1 MVEIENKYKIYEKKF
16 GYVNWLGFYT
26 LISKEIFRYLKVA
39 GQTLGAPAVNIILFF
54 TVLNIAIGDGGRSDA
69 LGTNFMNFLLPGLI
83 AQQAMTQAFAHS
95 SSSLIIQKIQ
105 GNIWDTLT
113 APLSAFETVTAII
126 LASVS
131 RGFLI
136 GLISLLIFSFI
147 IDIRIESF
155 LHVFVVLFFSTFI
168 MGALGVMAGQHANKF
183 DELATIQNFL
193 VLPASFLSGSFFSI
207 QRLPEILQKVMLINP
222 FFYMVDTF
230 RFGFISNSDGSTKV
244 GLIYLFLLTMII
256 WYLCWKLFK
265 SGYRIKA

>member
-26 LISKEIFRYLKVA
+26 LIHKESARYVKVA
-39 GQTLGAPAVNIILFF
+39 GQTLGAPAINIILFF
-54 TVLNIAIGDGGRSDA
+54 TVLNIAIGDSGRSGA

-105 GNIWDTLT
+105 GNLFDTLV

-126 LASVS
+126 LASIS

-136 GLISLLIFSFI
+136 ALISLLLFSFI
-147 IDIRIESF
+147 VDIRIESF

-183 DELATIQNFL
+183 DELSSIQNFL

-207 QRLPEILQKVMLINP
+207 QKLPEILQKIMLINP
-222 FFYMVDTF
+222 FFYMVDSF

-265 SGYRIKA
+265 SGYRIKT

>member
-1 MVEIENKYKIYEKKF
+1 MAEIENRYQINVKKF

-26 LISKEIFRYLKVA
+26 LISKEILRYLNVA
-39 GQTLGAPAVNIILFF
+39 GQTLGAPAINIILFF

-105 GNIWDTLT
+105 GNLFDTLV

-126 LASVS
+126 LASIS

-136 GLISLLIFSFI
+136 ALISLLIFSFI

-168 MGALGVMAGQHANKF
+168 MGALGVMAGQYANKF
-183 DELATIQNFL
+183 DELATIQTFL
-193 VLPASFLSGSFFSI
+193 VLPVSFLSGSFFSI
-207 QRLPEILQKVMLINP
+207 QRLPELLQKVMLINP

-230 RFGFISNSDGSTKV
+230 RFGFISNSDGSTKI
-244 GLIYLFLLTMII
+244 GLIYLFLLTIII

>member
-1 MVEIENKYKIYEKKF
+1 MLEYKIYEKKF
-16 GYVNWLGFYT
+16 GYINWLGFFT
-26 LISKEIFRYLKVA
+26 LTKKEILRYLKVA
-39 GQTLGAPAVNIILFF
+39 GQTLGAPAINIILFF
-54 TVLNIAIGDGGRSDA
+54 TVLNLAIGGSGRSDV

-105 GNIWDTLT
+105 GNIFDTLT

-126 LASVS
+126 LASVT

-136 GLISLLIFSFI
+136 GLISLFIFSFI
-147 IDIRIESF
+147 IDIRIESY
-155 LHVFVVLFFSTFI
+155 LHVFAVLFFSTFI
-168 MGALGVMAGQHANKF
+168 MGAIGVMAGQHSNKF
-183 DELATIQNFL
+183 DELSTIQNFL

-207 QRLPEILQKVMLINP
+207 QKLPEVLQKVMLINP

-265 SGYRIKA
+265 SGYRVKA

>member
-1 MVEIENKYKIYEKKF
+1 MKEIKRDYKITIRKF
-16 GYVNWLGFYT
+16 GYFNWLGFQT
-26 LISKEIFRYLKVA
+26 LITKEILRFLKVF
-39 GQTLGAPAVNIILFF
+39 GQTLGAPVINVVLFF

-105 GNIWDTLT
+105 GNLFDTLT

-126 LASVS
+126 LASIS

-136 GLISLLIFSFI
+136 GLISLFIFSFI
-147 IDIRIESF
+147 IDIRIESY
-155 LHVFVVLFFSTFI
+155 LHVFAVLFFSTFI
-168 MGALGVMAGQHANKF
+168 MGAIGVMAGQHSNKF

-265 SGYRIKA
+265 NGYKIKA

>member
-1 MVEIENKYKIYEKKF
+1 MVEIEKKYKIYEKKF
-16 GYVNWLGFYT
+16 GYINWLGFYT

-39 GQTLGAPAVNIILFF
+39 GQTLGAPAINIILFF

-83 AQQAMTQAFAHS
+83 AQQAMTQSFAHS

-105 GNIWDTLT
+105 GNIFDTLV

-126 LASVS
+126 LAAVS

-155 LHVFVVLFFSTFI
+155 LHVFVIMFFSTFI
-168 MGALGVMAGQHANKF
+168 MGAFGLMAGQHANKF
-183 DELATIQNFL
+183 DELATIQNFF
-193 VLPASFLSGSFFSI
+193 VLPMTFLSGSFFSI
-207 QRLPEILQKVMLINP
+207 QKLPEILQKISLINP
-222 FFYMVDTF
+222 FFYMIDSF
-230 RFGFISNSDGSTKV
+230 RFGFIQNSDGSTKV
-244 GLIYLFLLTMII
+244 GLIYLFLLTIFF
-256 WYLCWKLFK
+256 WYLSYKIWK

>member
-1 MVEIENKYKIYEKKF
+1 MVEIDNKYKIYEKKF
-16 GYVNWLGFYT
+16 GYVNWIGFYT
-26 LISKEIFRYLKVA
+26 LIFKEISRFLKVA
-39 GQTLGAPAVNIILFF
+39 GQTLGAPTINIILFF

-105 GNIWDTLT
+105 GNIFDMLV

-126 LASVS
+126 LAAVS

-155 LHVFVVLFFSTFI
+155 LHVFVVMFFSTFI
-168 MGALGVMAGQHANKF
+168 MGALGLMAGQHANKF

-207 QRLPEILQKVMLINP
+207 SKLPEMLQKISLINP
-222 FFYMVDTF
+222 FFYMIDSF

-244 GLIYLFLLTMII
+244 GLIYLFLLTIFF
-256 WYLCWKLFK
+256 WYLSYKIWK
-265 SGYRIKA
+265 SGYHIKT